1 MDIGTGGKPHEQ
13 HGKIRQLDRGLAIL
27 TVLIFSLI
35 GCIPYGRH
43 YSSVAPGIPAS
54 PPTLT
59 IQSVNNQLALE
70 RVAAV
75 WQLKSKTVTQVPPL
89 AVRWPAPIF
98 WSYDQ
103 PLTITWHSSDPPS
116 FIILLMY
123 SRSGLSKAGI
133 PATRHLFMCAPNES
147 QRQSGGCRL
156 GSATLVVHLPKK
168 IPNPLFAVLRAG
180 WYPRVAG
187 YTQRFVNDHRAV
199 WIFSLTNQS
208 P

>member
-1 MDIGTGGKPHEQ
+1 MDIGAGGKPQEQ
-13 HGKIRQLDRGLAIL
+13 HGKMWQLDRGLAAL

-35 GCIPYGRH
+35 GCISYGRQ

-54 PPTLT
+54 PPKLT
-59 IQSVNNQLALE
+59 IQSVSNRMALE

-103 PLTITWHSSDPPS
+103 PLTITWHSPDPPS

-123 SRSGLSKAGI
+123 SRSGLSKQGI
-133 PATRHLFMCAPNES
+133 PTTRHLFMCVPNES
-147 QRQSGGCRL
+147 QRQSG
-156 GSATLVVHLPKK
+156 
-168 IPNPLFAVLRAG
+168 
-180 WYPRVAG
+180 
-187 YTQRFVNDHRAV
+187 DAV
-199 WIFSLTNQS
+199 WVRLRWSFICQKTYTPRCLQS
-208 P
+208 SAQAGTRVSRVTINAL